1 MFKHSDGQKRGK
13 FEDKVWTAEGFDRA
27 AAERQDRGHVS
38 ERRFVAGEEEE
49 LILPGSTT
57 TGDEKMDDGGAGNG
71 GAGNGGGGLSQDMS
85 GGGGTSEASLQHEDI
100 VT

>member
-71 GAGNGGGGLSQDMS
+71 GGGLSQDMSS